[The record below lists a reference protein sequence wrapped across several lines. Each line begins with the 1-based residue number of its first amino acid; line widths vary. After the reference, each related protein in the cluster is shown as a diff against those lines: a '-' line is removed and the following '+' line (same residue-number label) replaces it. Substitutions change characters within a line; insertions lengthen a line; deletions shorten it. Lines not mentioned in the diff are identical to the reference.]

1 MFVYFTLTLLFPPI
15 DIILA
20 IAKNPYIA
28 WMFVYHD
35 TFEQAMEQIDDL
47 ETNDQYNALILP
59 GSIEEA
65 CLAFKCNC

>member
-1 MFVYFTLTLLFPPI
+1 
-15 DIILA
+15 
-20 IAKNPYIA
+20 
-28 WMFVYHD
+28 MFVYHD

-65 CLAFKCNC
+65 CLAFKCKPFVLLDILLFI